1 MDMDEDVVSD
11 DTPAHDYRLKQE
23 SAERI
28 FRLLQFLSA
37 NVSTRKEVFERLAFY
52 YKLDNTDMTDRSSS
66 ALRRA
71 NRMFERDISF
81 LRNEGFE
88 IQADRKRAAPTQY
101 HVVQGSGPRS
111 IFLFTQQEVDCL
123 ALLYT
128 LFDDPNR
135 YTQRDPSQP
144 LPQQMTH
151 HPYAE
156 QILTLIEKL
165 ASTLPTEQKKLFDRW
180 IRKPYVYFNLTTV
193 TDYLPHRTTIDTIV
207 RAISHR
213 QQIAF
218 TYYPTHRRQDTVVH
232 EHIDPYYIA
241 YVDGHFYLFAYAH
254 KTNTF
259 LEYRID
265 RIEATGL
272 KEQPEMIDAEHRRHP
287 IEFRFWINANLA
299 KRGLSE
305 RWLTQTQEREES
317 FIDENGHE
325 QHRVLIRAT
334 AYNGWRICQQ
344 ILKYG
349 DKAELVE
356 PESLREKMRET
367 VERMQKLYQSK

>member
-11 DTPAHDYRLKQE
+11 DTPAYDYRLKNE

-37 NVSTRKEVFERLAFY
+37 NVCTRKEVFERLASY
-52 YKLDNTDMTDRSSS
+52 YKLDDADMVDRSSS

-71 NRMFERDISF
+71 SRMFERDISF

-88 IQADRKRAAPTQY
+88 VQADRKRAALTQY

-135 YTQRDPSQP
+135 YTQRDPTQP
-144 LPQQMTH
+144 LPQQTTH
-151 HPYAE
+151 HPYAA

-165 ASTLPTEQKKLFDRW
+165 ASTLPDEQKKLFERLT
-180 IRKPYVYFNLTTV
+180 RKPYVYFNLTTV
-193 TDYLPHRTTIDTIV
+193 TDYLPHRGTIDAIV
-207 RAISHR
+207 NAISWRR
-213 QQIAF
+213 QIYF
-218 TYYPTHRRQDTVVH
+218 SYYPTHRKQDEIPH
-232 EHIDPYYIA
+232 EHIDPYYIT
-241 YVDGHFYLFAYAH
+241 YMDGHFYLFAYAH
-254 KTNTF
+254 KTDSF

-265 RIEATGL
+265 RI
-272 KEQPEMIDAEHRRHP
+272 KEGTVKMHSEPIDAEHRRRP
-287 IEFRFWINANLA
+287 IEFRFWINAKLA

-305 RWLTQTQEREES
+305 RWLTQTMEREES
-317 FIDENGHE
+317 FIDEKGHE
-325 QHRVLIRAT
+325 QRRILVCAT
-334 AYNGWRICQQ
+334 AYNDWRIRQQ

-349 DKAELVE
+349 DQAELVE
-356 PESLREKMRET
+356 PDWLRKKMRET
-367 VERMQKLYQSK
+367 VERMQKLYQSS